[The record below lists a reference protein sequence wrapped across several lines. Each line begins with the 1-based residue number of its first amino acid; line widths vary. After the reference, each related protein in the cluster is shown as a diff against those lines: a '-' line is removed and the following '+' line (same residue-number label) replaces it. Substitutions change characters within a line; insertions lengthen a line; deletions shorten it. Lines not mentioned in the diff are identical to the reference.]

1 MVQEGKHETNRVY
14 LLNNLLGS
22 NVRNGYEDSQGL
34 RSLCSR
40 GSGKRKMKSIFCTAG
55 GAWGWGENGFHTT
68 YFQAPLI
75 YSFEKDELF
84 DVWMFQR
91 QCSCIIHHCSNIY
104 MKVILIL

>member
-22 NVRNGYEDSQGL
+22 NVRNSYEDSQGL

-55 GAWGWGENGFHTT
+55 GRGGGEKMDFT
-68 YFQAPLI
+68 QLI
-75 YSFEKDELF
+75 FKHHSFIVLKKTNCLMYGCFKDNAVALF
-84 DVWMFQR
+84 
-91 QCSCIIHHCSNIY
+91 IIVAIF
-104 MKVILIL
+104 I